1 MSMKPKFD
9 VVLDI
14 ALEEGVRRGYLR
26 AYKHNE
32 TPSESVIVET
42 IINYVKEALY
52 EYFDFDNA

>member
-9 VVLDI
+9 VVLDLAI
-14 ALEEGVRRGYLR
+14 DEGVRRGYQR
-26 AYKHNE
+26 AHKHNE
-32 TPSESVIVET
+32 NPSEFVVVET